1 MVRFRNE
8 SETGLNFDS
17 VFLLFQTSLYIILIR
32 VFWAFF
38 LLNLALKGF
47 FFNLIMYLCYF
58 YNFYSFSRI
67 LLNFFVTGLVVLTK
81 ARLFKAI
88 NDFIRRR

>member
-58 YNFYSFSRI
+58 YNFYSF
-67 LLNFFVTGLVVLTK
+67 FVTGLVVLTK